1 MAPRSEPESRD
12 DPQLSG
18 ELERRLRAEG
28 LTPGSWGNG
37 PGDRYAAHEHDDD
50 KVIVVASGSITFGL
64 PAAGDALV
72 LVAGDRLELPAGTE
86 HDAIVGPGGVEC
98 LEAHRPAGSI
108 GTPRRIPAGEW

>member
-1 MAPRSEPESRD
+1 MAFRGEPG
-12 DPQLSG
+12 LLG
-18 ELERRLRAEG
+18 EPGLRGGLERRLRVEG
-28 LTPGSWGNG
+28 LAPGSWGNG
-37 PGDRYAAHEHDDD
+37 PGDRYAAHGHAYD

-64 PAAGDALV
+64 PASGGALT
-72 LVAGDRLELPAGTE
+72 LAAGDRLELPAGTE